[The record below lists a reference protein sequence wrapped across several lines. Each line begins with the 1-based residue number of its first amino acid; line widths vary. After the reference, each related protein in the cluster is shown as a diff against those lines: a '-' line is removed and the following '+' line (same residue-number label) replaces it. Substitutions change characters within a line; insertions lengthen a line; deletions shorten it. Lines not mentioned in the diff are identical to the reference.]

1 MRDLLYY
8 RKNVYSQNGEDGVIE
23 EILKRL
29 EINDSATFCEFG
41 AWDGI
46 HLSNTYNLVNK
57 GWKGVY
63 IEGDE
68 EKYKDLL
75 KTSEKHKPNIIPI
88 NKFVDIQGEN
98 SLDNILKD
106 TFLPKDFDLLS
117 IDVDS
122 FDYQIWDSF
131 SDYFPKIVIIEID
144 SSVVPPK
151 ETTHTVVNKKV
162 TIQGSSWY
170 STLKLGQTKG
180 YFNVCHTGNMIFIRN
195 DLVNDKFDVGYFIRN
210 WVHS

>member
-1 MRDLLYY
+1 MKDLLNY

-29 EINDSATFCEFG
+29 EINDSGTFCEFG

-46 HLSNTYNLVNK
+46 YLSNTYNLINK
-57 GWKGVY
+57 GWKGVC

-75 KTSEKHKPNIIPI
+75 KTSEKHKPNIVPM

-98 SLDNILKD
+98 SLDIILKD
-106 TFLPKDFDLLS
+106 TFLPKDFDVLS

-122 FDYQIWDSF
+122 FDYHIWNSLNN
-131 SDYFPKIVIIEID
+131 YFPKIVIIEVD
-144 SSVVPPK
+144 SSVLPPK
-151 ETTHTVVNKKV
+151 ETIHTVIDKKV
-162 TIQGSSWY
+162 TVQGSSY
-170 STLKLGQTKG
+170 TSTFKLALQKG
-180 YFNVCHTGNMIFIRN
+180 YLPVCFIGNMVSVRQ
-195 DLVNDKFDVGYFIRN
+195 DLVKDLFEQAQFTKPY
-210 WVHS
+210 WP